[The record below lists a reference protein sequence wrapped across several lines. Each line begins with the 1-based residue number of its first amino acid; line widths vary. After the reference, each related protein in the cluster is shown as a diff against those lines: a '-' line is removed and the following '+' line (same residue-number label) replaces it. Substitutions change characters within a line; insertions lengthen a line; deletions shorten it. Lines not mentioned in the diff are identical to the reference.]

1 MYFCLYPKKRAYFLQ
16 SRLKSEE
23 EAMALSSQTI
33 WSKLTEAQRTRIVAL
48 LTQMLL
54 RQLTQ
59 RQEVKPA

>member
-1 MYFCLYPKKRAYFLQ
+1 
-16 SRLKSEE
+16 
-23 EAMALSSQTI
+23 MALSSQTI